1 LEVDA
6 RSYEKNW
13 NICYKQIKDKLW
25 ETLITLFPD

>member
-25 ETLITLFPD
+25 ETFWKQ

>member
-13 NICYKQIKDKLW
+13 NICYKQIKNKLW
-25 ETLITLFPD
+25 ESFYKQS